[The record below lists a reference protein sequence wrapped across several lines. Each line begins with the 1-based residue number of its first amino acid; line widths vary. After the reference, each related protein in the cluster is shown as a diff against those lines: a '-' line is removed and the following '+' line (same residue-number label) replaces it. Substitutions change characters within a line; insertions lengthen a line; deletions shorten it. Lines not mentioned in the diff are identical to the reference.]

1 MKKFI
6 IVVIAALGLAATA
19 MAQPR
24 ALGVRVTYGAEISYQ
39 HNLGSNF
46 LEADLGLFGNGFYLT
61 GVYDFIFANEGDF
74 NFYAGPGAQLGLAS
88 YTNEEGNK
96 SLACGAGVVGQ
107 VGAEYN
113 FASIPL
119 QMSLDWRPC
128 FSITGGG
135 FGWQG
140 FALGIRYRF

>member
-74 NFYAGPGAQLGLAS
+74 NFYAGQSKAIREESWVLQL
-88 YTNEEGNK
+88 
-96 SLACGAGVVGQ
+96 
-107 VGAEYN
+107 AEV
-113 FASIPL
+113 F
-119 QMSLDWRPC
+119 
-128 FSITGGG
+128 
-135 FGWQG
+135 
-140 FALGIRYRF
+140 

>member
-6 IVVIAALGLAATA
+6 VVAFATLALAGAA

-24 ALGVRVTYGAEISYQ
+24 ALGVRATWGAEVSYQ
-39 HNLGSNF
+39 HSVNSNF
-46 LEADLGLFGNGFYLT
+46 VEADLGLFGNGFYLT
-61 GVYDFIFANEGDF
+61 GVYDFIFASADGF
-74 NFYAGPGAQLGLAS
+74 NFYAGPGAQLGF
-88 YTNEEGNK
+88 YNGVNDEGNNVLK
-96 SLACGAGVVGQ
+96 MGAGIVGQ

-113 FASIPL
+113 FPSIPL
-119 QMSLDWRPC
+119 GLSLDWRPG
-128 FSITGGG
+128 FSFTGAG

>member
-1 MKKFI
+1 MKKLI
-6 IVVIAALGLAATA
+6 IVVIAALGLAVTA

-39 HNLGSNF
+39 HALGSNF

-61 GVYDFIFANEGDF
+61 GVYDFIFANEGNF
-74 NFYAGPGAQLGLAS
+74 NFYAGPGAQLGFAS
-88 YTNEEGNK
+88 YTNEDGNK
-96 SLACGAGVVGQ
+96 GLAFGAGVVGQ
-107 VGAEYN
+107 IGAEYN

-128 FSITGGG
+128 FSITCGG

-140 FALGIRYRF
+140 FALGIRYSF